1 MRLIVIISTFLCA
14 MVTIPTFA
22 QFTITEDFRGG
33 GSPDIIIGDDAYLTS
48 GIDDPVNAGWL
59 RLTSATGNQK
69 GYAYI
74 NKSFPS
80 TLGVLVDFEYTM
92 WRDIADNS
100 YHGADGFSVF
110 LFDAMYGPSNFSL
123 GAYGGSLGYANS
135 TQTNPDTP
143 GLTGGYIGIGFDAY
157 GNFVRASEG
166 KNGGSTGLSPN
177 SIVLR
182 GRTTSTNPSDP
193 NTNKYLEG
201 ITILNNGNI
210 VDALN
215 QQGDPEDNVIDYNT
229 VTSSRPSHSTF
240 YRRVQ
245 IDLRPTTTG
254 SYRIMIR
261 WATTQGGAFTPLM
274 DYVTNEVPPA
284 LLKLGFAA
292 STGGGYNN
300 HEIRNIL
307 VTTPGNLRVNKL
319 VDKDIIR
326 SVPGNGNENQIEYK
340 LEIVNDTPANLSAIN
355 IEDKLTD
362 VNGVAL
368 PQGSFI
374 ITQISADANFTTG
387 TVNLPSPS
395 GTSPITTGS
404 FSGSVGLPAN
414 TSGIITVKGYLNNYI
429 PEGNSLKNT
438 VEVESTEI
446 TDEDLENNTAT
457 VNTPVIAE
465 EIDLTLQKETV
476 NACLDATAGNTFEVN
491 VVNMGVLSA
500 GYKRTGW
507 SSSNNKQRIVVVKD
521 VPSGYTYNDNATPGG
536 FNTSITSIGGNQR
549 WTKVVETNTPS
560 IGSTRYIYIA
570 RGASNSDQELQGFG
584 TVMPYPI
591 RYTITP
597 PAGVTSYT
605 DKISVE
611 YRGPNGRYAYDG
623 GIIEDPVNLHNNE
636 VETLLETLNAPTVS
650 DDIVYYCQ
658 GQVAQPL
665 TAQASSSNTL
675 LWYTAEGGSA
685 LNNAPIPNTTVAAT
699 TSYYVSQTNGN
710 CESEL
715 TQIDVI
721 VLEEPTAGSITGA
734 QTICKGKIPNQIL
747 NESIGTGFGT
757 LSYLWEYSTDNGNT
771 WNTISGVTTAS
782 YQPQK
787 VYTTTLYRRIT
798 IAENTEGYSCQSA
811 PTMPVQINVKNCTV
825 ITNPM
830 LPSKAKK

>member
-1 MRLIVIISTFLCA
+1 MKNKQSKIALLRYLTVLCA
-14 MVTIPTFA
+14 MVTSPTFA

-59 RLTSATGNQK
+59 RLTNATGNQK

-92 WRDIADNS
+92 WRDKADNT

-110 LFDAMYGPSNFSL
+110 LFDAIYGPGNFSL
-123 GAYGGSLGYANS
+123 GAYGGALGYANS

-166 KNGGSTGLSPN
+166 KNGGSSNLSPN
-177 SIVLR
+177 SIALR
-182 GRTTSTNPSDP
+182 GRTTSTNPSDS
-193 NTNKYLEG
+193 NTNKYLKG

-215 QQGDPEDNVIDYNT
+215 QQGNPEHNVIDYNT
-229 VTSSRPSHSTF
+229 TRSTRPSYSTF

-245 IDLRPTTTG
+245 IELRPTTTS

-261 WATTQGGAFTPLM
+261 WATTQGGAFTSLM

-326 SVPGNGNENQIEYK
+326 SVPGNNGTGNENQIEYK
-340 LEIVNDTPANLSAIN
+340 LEIANDTPANLSAIN

-395 GTSPITTGS
+395 DTSPITTGS

-438 VEVESTEI
+438 VEVESSEI

-457 VNTPVIAE
+457 VSTPVIAE
-465 EIDLTLQKETV
+465 KVDLTLQKEAENT
-476 NACLDATAGNTFEVN
+476 CLDTTTGNTFEIN
-491 VVNMGVLSA
+491 VVNMGALSA
-500 GYKRTGW
+500 KYRRLGYNR
-507 SSSNNKQRIVVVKD
+507 QRIIVKKT
-521 VPSGYTYNDNATPGG
+521 VPAGYDYDDSE
-536 FNTSITSIGGNQR
+536 TSSFWNKITQ
-549 WTKVVETNTPS
+549 TNTPS
-560 IGSTRYIYIA
+560 AGDVTYLYIA
-570 RGASNSDQELQGFG
+570 RGGSSSSQSLAGYGTILTGSNSNF
-584 TVMPYPI
+584 VPI

-611 YRGPNGRYAYDG
+611 YRGANGRYAYDG
-623 GIIEDPVNLHNNE
+623 DIIEPLENLHNNE
-636 VETLLETLNAPTVS
+636 VETLLEALGAPTVS
-650 DDIVYYCQ
+650 DDIIYYCQ
-658 GQVAQPL
+658 GEIAQPL

-685 LNNAPIPNTTVAAT
+685 LNNAPIPNTTVAGT

-721 VLEEPTAGSITGA
+721 VLEEPAAGSITGE

-771 WNTISGVTTAS
+771 WNTISGINTAS